1 MPDEI
6 IGIIGAGRMGSGMAQ
21 VAIEAGLSVVLVDV
35 RLKSLAAARQCIAE
49 NLDQKIAKGALT
61 SAERDTVLSRL
72 TTGTD
77 FSLLRKCCFC
87 IEVVLENAEVKAVI
101 HSKIRQA
108 CGGDIVIASNSA
120 NLCIATLSK
129 NVAASDKFMGM
140 VFAYPPLT
148 AMDVKIIPGPKT
160 SKESLNLVRQ
170 IIRGMGKNP
179 IMAPDRAVKR
189 TISFEL
195 LSRATLAALS
205 LAFLIGILCRFS
217 GGNQTGLA
225 IVSAI
230 GMILTAGLAFL
241 MESKSKR
248 LSAILEAMSH
258 VAADDLDTVVPYL
271 DQPDSYGK
279 VARLLDCFK
288 MISIQLNK
296 AAEEEEKKKHAAEQ
310 KQKEMS
316 KLADEFNHSVGNIVG
331 VVASEASNL
340 QVSAKNLSEMA
351 DQTSRQSAAVAAAT
365 EQASVSVQTVASAA
379 EELSASI
386 SEINRQVEESAQVAM
401 NAVDE
406 VKRTNTTVSVLSE
419 AAAQIGD
426 VVKLIQDIAAQTN
439 LLALNATIEAAR
451 AGEAGKGFAVVA
463 SEVKNLANQTGRA
476 TEEISKKISTV
487 QSVSLEAANAIK
499 SIGDII
505 AHISE
510 ISETIAKAIQQ
521 QTEATREISNNV
533 QQATTGTNEVSSS
546 IVKVTNAAKESHGGA
561 DKVLEASEE
570 LSKQAERL
578 RAEVQTFL
586 DNVKRSS

>member
-1 MPDEI
+1 MSDEI
-6 IGIIGAGRMGSGMAQ
+6 IGIVGAGRMGSGMAQ

-35 RLKSLAAARQCIAE
+35 RLKSLAVARQCITE

-61 SAERDTVLSRL
+61 LTEREGILSRL

-77 FSLLRKCCFC
+77 FTLLRKCCFC

-101 HSKIRQA
+101 HSKIREA
-108 CGGDIVIASNSA
+108 CGSDIVIASNSA

-129 NVAASDKFMGM
+129 SVRAPDKFMGM

-179 IMAPDRAVKR
+179 VMAPDRVMKR
-189 TISFEL
+189 TISFEM
-195 LSRATLAALS
+195 LSRASLAALCAAFIAS
-205 LAFLIGILCRFS
+205 FLCPQAGGDSTALCLVSGIGIILTVWLAFVL
-217 GGNQTGLA
+217 
-225 IVSAI
+225 
-230 GMILTAGLAFL
+230 
-241 MESKSKR
+241 ESKAKR
-248 LSAILEAMSH
+248 LGAILEAMSH

-271 DQPDSYGK
+271 NQSDSFGK

-296 AAEEEEKKKHAAEQ
+296 AAEEEEKKKRAAEE
-310 KQKEMS
+310 KQQEMS
-316 KLADEFNHSVGNIVG
+316 KLADAFNDSVGNIVS
-331 VVASEASNL
+331 VLASEAGEL
-340 QVSAKNLSEMA
+340 QSSAQNLSEMA

-386 SEINRQVEESAQVAM
+386 SEINRQVEDSAQVAM

-476 TEEISKKISTV
+476 TEEISKKIGTV

-546 IVKVTNAAKESHGGA
+546 IVKVTNAAKESHSGA
-561 DKVLEASEE
+561 EKVLGASEE

-578 RAEVQTFL
+578 RAEVQSFL
-586 DNVKRSS
+586 DNVKATA

>member
-1 MPDEI
+1 MSNEV
-6 IGIIGAGRMGSGMAQ
+6 IGIVGAGRMGSGMAQ
-21 VAIEAGLSVVLVDV
+21 AGAEAGAQIVLVDV
-35 RLKSLAAARQCIAE
+35 RLKSLVTARQMIVD
-49 NLDQKIAKGALT
+49 NLDQRIANQTLT
-61 SAERDTVLSRL
+61 QAEKKAILSRI

-77 FSLLRKCCFC
+77 FGLLCRCSFC

-101 HSKIRQA
+101 QSKVREA
-108 CGGDIVIASNSA
+108 CGSEIVIASNTV

-129 NVAASDKFMGM
+129 NISAPDKFMGM

-148 AMDVKIIPGPKT
+148 AMDVKLIPGPKT
-160 SKESLNLVRQ
+160 SKESLAVARQ
-170 IIRGMGKNP
+170 AVMAMGKNP
-179 IMAPDRAVKR
+179 VMAPDRKAQFYL
-189 TISFEL
+189 SFEAI
-195 LSRATLAALS
+195 SRSVLAVLFALFGLNIAADWMGVSKLAQALS
-205 LAFLIGILCRFS
+205 AVGVFFAAWLAVLMEKR
-217 GGNQTGLA
+217 A
-225 IVSAI
+225 RRMSAL
-230 GMILTAGLAFL
+230 LTAMG
-241 MESKSKR
+241 
-248 LSAILEAMSH
+248 H

-271 DQPDSYGK
+271 NQSDSFGK

-296 AAEEEEKKKHAAEQ
+296 AAEEEEKKKRAAEE
-310 KQKEMS
+310 KQQEMS
-316 KLADEFNHSVGNIVG
+316 KLADAFNDSVGNIVS
-331 VVASEASNL
+331 VLASEAGEL
-340 QVSAKNLSEMA
+340 QSSAQNLSEMA

-386 SEINRQVEESAQVAM
+386 SEINRQVEDSAQVAM

-476 TEEISKKISTV
+476 TEEISKKIGTV

-546 IVKVTNAAKESHGGA
+546 IVNVTNAASESHLGA
-561 DKVLEASEE
+561 ETVLQASSD

-586 DNVKRSS
+586 NQVRK